1 MQVIG
6 TLEEYTLNFNENSSK
21 IVLNIHSNDV
31 NTLEKLRGLK
41 LNVELKQFRERDLKL
56 NVELKQFRKKRS
68 LDANSYCWVL
78 CDHIAKALTEQGAI
92 CTKEDIY
99 KDAITQ
105 IGVFQPMIVEEKA
118 FDKFQEIWK
127 KQGLGYLV
135 QEVSRKDKCV
145 KVHCYYGS
153 SSYDTKEM
161 SLLINILVDLAKSLG
176 VETRPQAEIDSLLKE
191 GK

>member
-21 IVLNIHSNDV
+21 IVLNIYSNDV

-41 LNVELKQFRERDLKL
+41 LNVELKQFRE
-56 NVELKQFRKKRS
+56 KRS
-68 LDANSYCWVL
+68 LDANAYCWVL
-78 CDHIAKALTEQGAI
+78 CDHIAKALTEQEAV

-118 FDKFQEIWK
+118 FNKFQEIWS

-191 GK
+191 WK

>member
-6 TLEEYTLNFNENSSK
+6 TLEQYNIDFNENSTE
-21 IVLNIHSNDV
+21 IVLKINSNEF
-31 NTLEKLRGLK
+31 NSIEKLKGKK
-41 LNVELKQFRERDLKL
+41 LNVELKQFRE
-56 NVELKQFRKKRS
+56 KRS
-68 LDANSYCWVL
+68 LDANAYCWVL

-92 CTKEDIY
+92 CVKEDVY

-161 SLLINILVDLAKSLG
+161 SLLINILIDLAKSLG
-176 VETRPQAEIDSLLKE
+176 VETRPQAEIDSLLREWK
-191 GK
+191 

>member
-21 IVLNIHSNDV
+21 IVLNIYSNDV

-41 LNVELKQFRERDLKL
+41 LNVELKQFRE
-56 NVELKQFRKKRS
+56 KRN
-68 LDANSYCWVL
+68 LDSNAYCWVL

-176 VETRPQAEIDSLLKE
+176 VETRPQAEIDSLLREWK
-191 GK
+191 

>member
-6 TLEEYTLNFNENSSK
+6 TLEEYTSNFNENTSK
-21 IVLNIHSNDV
+21 IVLTINSNDV

-41 LNVELKQFRERDLKL
+41 LNVELKQFRE
-56 NVELKQFRKKRS
+56 KRS
-68 LDANSYCWVL
+68 LDANAYCWVL

-92 CTKEDIY
+92 CIKEDIY

-118 FDKFQEIWK
+118 FNKFQEIWK

-176 VETRPQAEIDSLLKE
+176 VETRPQAEIDSLLMEWK
-191 GK
+191 

>member
-6 TLEEYTLNFNENSSK
+6 TLEQYKLNFNENSTELILKVS
-21 IVLNIHSNDV
+21 SNEVDI
-31 NTLEKLRGLK
+31 LENLRGKK
-41 LNVELKQFRERDLKL
+41 LNVELKQYR
-56 NVELKQFRKKRS
+56 QKRS
-68 LDANSYCWVL
+68 LDANAYCWVL
-78 CDHIAKALTEQGAI
+78 CDHIAKALTEQNAI
-92 CTKEDIY
+92 CTKEDVY

-118 FDKFQEIWK
+118 FNKFQEIWK

-161 SLLINILVDLAKSLG
+161 SLLINILIDLAKSLG
-176 VETRPQAEIDSLLKE
+176 VETRPQAEIDSLLREWK
-191 GK
+191 

>member
-41 LNVELKQFRERDLKL
+41 LNVELKQFRE
-56 NVELKQFRKKRS
+56 KRS
-68 LDANSYCWVL
+68 LDANAYCWVL
-78 CDHIAKALTEQGAI
+78 CDHIAKALTEQEAV
-92 CTKEDIY
+92 CTKEDVY

-105 IGVFQPMIVEEKA
+105 IGVFQPMIIEEKA

-176 VETRPQAEIDSLLKE
+176 VETRPQAEIDSLLREWK
-191 GK
+191 

>member
-21 IVLNIHSNDV
+21 IVLNIYSNDV

-41 LNVELKQFRERDLKL
+41 LNVELKQFRE
-56 NVELKQFRKKRS
+56 KRS
-68 LDANSYCWVL
+68 LDANAYCWVL

-118 FDKFQEIWK
+118 FDKFKEIWS

-135 QEVSRKDKCV
+135 QEVSRKNKCV

-191 GK
+191 WK